1 MGAENAKY
9 GLGHNACGLVLC
21 RNELLL
27 RFFALKG
34 SPFLFS
40 VDLSRF
46 VVSYYL
52 CVIDHLFMPCSRY
65 RAITDNVK
73 SWNIEVD
80 FCDSIVVHVI
90 NIFACIT
97 FHFSIASCSEAEAFP
112 HRKRH
117 VSSLQPLNLILNG
130 TCGLSPS
137 QNGTTVS
144 FPVYL
149 RFSPVLLHWMRR

>member
-1 MGAENAKY
+1 MRAENAKY

-40 VDLSRF
+40 VDLPRF

-65 RAITDNVK
+65 RAVTDNVK
-73 SWNIEVD
+73 AEILRL
-80 FCDSIVVHVI
+80 
-90 NIFACIT
+90 T
-97 FHFSIASCSEAEAFP
+97 FVT
-112 HRKRH
+112 R
-117 VSSLQPLNLILNG
+117 SL
-130 TCGLSPS
+130 
-137 QNGTTVS
+137 
-144 FPVYL
+144 F
-149 RFSPVLLHWMRR
+149 M